1 MRPLSSAA
9 DFDSLHCSHT
19 LRYPLAPVAPSARLP
34 HVEKLL
40 LNALQFKRA
49 IRQGCVVSFIVMVKL
64 NTPVIPHTDV
74 SSGSASVTS
83 DSTSPD
89 SAAALDFAFSC
100 QLPPDRGVELVIPLE
115 PDAKPPFKQMYR
127 LSPSEVKVTE
137 LQE

>member
-1 MRPLSSAA
+1 M
-9 DFDSLHCSHT
+9 
-19 LRYPLAPVAPSARLP
+19 
-34 HVEKLL
+34 

-49 IRQGCVVSFIVMVKL
+49 IRQGCVVSFIVMVKF
-64 NTPVIPHTDV
+64 NTPVTPHTDV

-83 DSTSPD
+83 DSTSPA